1 MKNGTQVKP
10 VHISKTVDRSVDVSV
25 NPYKEALTQE
35 VDGHL
40 HEEPSLEMKKCDL
53 AWSILSTV
61 IDYTTTKDN
70 GPYVEMNTSNLYN
83 KLQEDEQLISG
94 DSSDQWDERFEE
106 VTCSLHYSHKFDDT
120 NDVSTT
126 YLGSYMAKDEP
137 RTFPVDNHV
146 PFDGRGMSKAYLS
159 NGTPMKLFFD
169 SGASRSYLSKRF
181 YDSNPVLHDMPKF
194 VTTCTGIRIGNGSIV
209 PALFVIPILFMA
221 CGHTFE
227 IFTIVAEIDD
237 DMDLVFGFKNMVE
250 TEGMLNTRTGEY
262 DFIGRSIPIF
272 PQNDLDVRPGEK
284 AYIKVKA
291 PFCDKLSGMICAK
304 FFSRDMVYTLRVKF
318 QDNQGIVQFR
328 NGSNETAQLRKDK
341 AVGILDL
348 RSIGYFKVGYQK
360 MVNMAESSK
369 TFKMYHYRQIK
380 SEAKTE
386 NWSTSDQ
393 YMRITGRYGNE
404 KSRKTQEGETQ
415 SELGRKSDPHPWL
428 TEDDPRRHQ
437 TDEEI
442 LYEKIDLSNSALS
455 RKERTRLMKMLIKYR
470 DAFSLRDEIGEC
482 PNLKADIK
490 VIDDSPFFVRPF
502 PISENDKP
510 FMDDQMERLVSLG
523 ILSKNSTSHTSP
535 VMLITRKLTKDKRP
549 VVDFRLLNTRIL
561 RRNTSIPLMSDVLSI
576 LGNSECEVVSCVDIK
591 DAYHSIRLTEMSKE
605 YCGILPYFGSPI
617 YRYEVLPMGIA
628 CAPQIWMDYI
638 TLILN
643 ELEDK
648 KKYIAIMDDLLIHST
663 KADHW
668 KLLEQLLKSMCKNG
682 LRLSPKKCQLFKTNL
697 IYMGNEFTI
706 TKRTMTITPLRSRTE
721 AITKIPTPRTPK
733 QCKSFC
739 GVVNYLSLF
748 CPDLQKL
755 LKPIVELTRK
765 ERPFIWGDAQEKA
778 FREVKLR
785 LKNPPVLHLPKAEG
799 RFILYSDTS
808 IEGTG
813 SSLWQIQEGKP
824 KLIGYASKTLPEACS
839 RYSVTELEMTGLLV
853 NMNLW
858 KNLLK
863 HREFDAAVDHAAV
876 AQIMK
881 AKTEPATTRIMR
893 LLDRLSAYS
902 FNLYYVK
909 GRDMILSDYLS
920 RHRQKDLDPSELIP
934 ISFCCLKTYRSIIEN
949 RIGEEIFCIKTR
961 ASAKAS
967 GETVGEVHGADK
979 PLDPNYKPEH
989 QSKSKLPSVT
999 GKLSPEKVIRKPIS
1013 QTPSRHTPKRLAT
1026 PKSVRIQSEVV
1037 SDVAIPDSNST
1048 PKRTPIM
1055 VHGGARPKT
1064 PMMVKTPLA
1073 PSTRP
1078 PLTPPH
1084 THLQTPPYVP
1094 RKILS
1099 STPPDIGEK
1108 NMNIHDKII
1117 KEAEEKISG
1126 FDKKMQELE
1135 EQNRKIF
1142 HPPPIEGIDIGGA
1155 DGLEILDPE
1164 IRIPTEED
1172 FVLPPPLESLLDKA
1186 KMAYKFLPK
1195 QGDIDRLIAKI
1206 NKKVLRDTNLCV
1218 DLRDLKAAYL
1228 TSPHFRDIY
1237 LYLLQNRMPLGK
1249 GAAKRLDQNAR
1260 NYLILDGLLFKILE
1274 NGEGNLDTVL
1284 CIPTSKVHILLNAYH
1299 SSILGGHTGI
1309 TKCYHTISQ
1318 RFYCP
1323 NLAENLRAYITGCH
1337 VCQLFKKGK
1346 DLKRP
1351 YQKRINLNVPAMTKI
1366 SMDIKQMPANKGY
1379 SHILVL
1385 LCEVTNYMVAL
1396 PLMSTR
1402 TPHILDAFQRG
1413 YLAYFGPPTHIICDQ
1428 DPAFTSSLMEA
1439 FVTQLNIKIV
1449 LVSPTNH
1456 QSLQAEHG
1464 IKSLSGLLVKHL
1476 STVWSWHSVLPY
1488 SMLCYNGYS
1497 SPNLNGYSPYELV
1510 FGHKMTLSHELEIKV
1525 DTVVSGTFK
1534 DYYEK
1539 LKKNLQYMGE
1549 RLQKFRS
1556 QRLDLLNKDRE
1567 YQAFEVGQIVY
1578 MFQARGSVVE
1588 TGSRKIRCNYIGPL
1602 VIFKAVGPN
1611 QFLLMSLD
1619 GLVYPHL
1626 IEQSRLKAG
1635 TIWTTKGNV
1644 NNLADLRKALSTG
1657 LSIGA
1662 N

>member
-1 MKNGTQVKP
+1 
-10 VHISKTVDRSVDVSV
+10 
-25 NPYKEALTQE
+25 
-35 VDGHL
+35 
-40 HEEPSLEMKKCDL
+40 
-53 AWSILSTV
+53 
-61 IDYTTTKDN
+61 
-70 GPYVEMNTSNLYN
+70 
-83 KLQEDEQLISG
+83 
-94 DSSDQWDERFEE
+94 
-106 VTCSLHYSHKFDDT
+106 
-120 NDVSTT
+120 
-126 YLGSYMAKDEP
+126 
-137 RTFPVDNHV
+137 
-146 PFDGRGMSKAYLS
+146 
-159 NGTPMKLFFD
+159 
-169 SGASRSYLSKRF
+169 
-181 YDSNPVLHDMPKF
+181 
-194 VTTCTGIRIGNGSIV
+194 
-209 PALFVIPILFMA
+209 
-221 CGHTFE
+221 
-227 IFTIVAEIDD
+227 
-237 DMDLVFGFKNMVE
+237 
-250 TEGMLNTRTGEY
+250 
-262 DFIGRSIPIF
+262 
-272 PQNDLDVRPGEK
+272 
-284 AYIKVKA
+284 
-291 PFCDKLSGMICAK
+291 
-304 FFSRDMVYTLRVKF
+304 
-318 QDNQGIVQFR
+318 
-328 NGSNETAQLRKDK
+328 
-341 AVGILDL
+341 
-348 RSIGYFKVGYQK
+348 
-360 MVNMAESSK
+360 
-369 TFKMYHYRQIK
+369 
-380 SEAKTE
+380 
-386 NWSTSDQ
+386 
-393 YMRITGRYGNE
+393 
-404 KSRKTQEGETQ
+404 
-415 SELGRKSDPHPWL
+415 
-428 TEDDPRRHQ
+428 
-437 TDEEI
+437 
-442 LYEKIDLSNSALS
+442 
-455 RKERTRLMKMLIKYR
+455 
-470 DAFSLRDEIGEC
+470 
-482 PNLKADIK
+482 
-490 VIDDSPFFVRPF
+490 
-502 PISENDKP
+502 
-510 FMDDQMERLVSLG
+510 
-523 ILSKNSTSHTSP
+523 
-535 VMLITRKLTKDKRP
+535 
-549 VVDFRLLNTRIL
+549 
-561 RRNTSIPLMSDVLSI
+561 
-576 LGNSECEVVSCVDIK
+576 
-591 DAYHSIRLTEMSKE
+591 
-605 YCGILPYFGSPI
+605 
-617 YRYEVLPMGIA
+617 
-628 CAPQIWMDYI
+628 
-638 TLILN
+638 
-643 ELEDK
+643 
-648 KKYIAIMDDLLIHST
+648 
-663 KADHW
+663 
-668 KLLEQLLKSMCKNG
+668 MCKNG

-1037 SDVAIPDSNST
+1037 SDVTIPDSNST

-1094 RKILS
+1094 RKILF

-1117 KEAEEKISG
+1117 KEAEEKITG

-1260 NYLILDGLLFKILE
+1260 NYLTLDGLLFKISE

-1413 YLAYFGPPTHIICDQ
+1413 YLADFGPPTHIICDQ

-1567 YQAFEVGQIVY
+1567 YQSFEVGQIVY

-1635 TIWTTKGNV
+1635 AIWTTKGNV

>member
-1 MKNGTQVKP
+1 M
-10 VHISKTVDRSVDVSV
+10 
-25 NPYKEALTQE
+25 
-35 VDGHL
+35 
-40 HEEPSLEMKKCDL
+40 
-53 AWSILSTV
+53 
-61 IDYTTTKDN
+61 
-70 GPYVEMNTSNLYN
+70 
-83 KLQEDEQLISG
+83 
-94 DSSDQWDERFEE
+94 
-106 VTCSLHYSHKFDDT
+106 
-120 NDVSTT
+120 
-126 YLGSYMAKDEP
+126 
-137 RTFPVDNHV
+137 
-146 PFDGRGMSKAYLS
+146 
-159 NGTPMKLFFD
+159 
-169 SGASRSYLSKRF
+169 
-181 YDSNPVLHDMPKF
+181 
-194 VTTCTGIRIGNGSIV
+194 
-209 PALFVIPILFMA
+209 
-221 CGHTFE
+221 
-227 IFTIVAEIDD
+227 
-237 DMDLVFGFKNMVE
+237 
-250 TEGMLNTRTGEY
+250 
-262 DFIGRSIPIF
+262 
-272 PQNDLDVRPGEK
+272 
-284 AYIKVKA
+284 
-291 PFCDKLSGMICAK
+291 
-304 FFSRDMVYTLRVKF
+304 
-318 QDNQGIVQFR
+318 
-328 NGSNETAQLRKDK
+328 
-341 AVGILDL
+341 
-348 RSIGYFKVGYQK
+348 
-360 MVNMAESSK
+360 
-369 TFKMYHYRQIK
+369 
-380 SEAKTE
+380 
-386 NWSTSDQ
+386 
-393 YMRITGRYGNE
+393 
-404 KSRKTQEGETQ
+404 
-415 SELGRKSDPHPWL
+415 
-428 TEDDPRRHQ
+428 
-437 TDEEI
+437 
-442 LYEKIDLSNSALS
+442 
-455 RKERTRLMKMLIKYR
+455 
-470 DAFSLRDEIGEC
+470 
-482 PNLKADIK
+482 
-490 VIDDSPFFVRPF
+490 
-502 PISENDKP
+502 
-510 FMDDQMERLVSLG
+510 
-523 ILSKNSTSHTSP
+523 
-535 VMLITRKLTKDKRP
+535 
-549 VVDFRLLNTRIL
+549 
-561 RRNTSIPLMSDVLSI
+561 
-576 LGNSECEVVSCVDIK
+576 
-591 DAYHSIRLTEMSKE
+591 
-605 YCGILPYFGSPI
+605 
-617 YRYEVLPMGIA
+617 
-628 CAPQIWMDYI
+628 
-638 TLILN
+638 
-643 ELEDK
+643 
-648 KKYIAIMDDLLIHST
+648 
-663 KADHW
+663 
-668 KLLEQLLKSMCKNG
+668 
-682 LRLSPKKCQLFKTNL
+682 
-697 IYMGNEFTI
+697 
-706 TKRTMTITPLRSRTE
+706 
-721 AITKIPTPRTPK
+721 
-733 QCKSFC
+733 
-739 GVVNYLSLF
+739 
-748 CPDLQKL
+748 
-755 LKPIVELTRK
+755 
-765 ERPFIWGDAQEKA
+765 
-778 FREVKLR
+778 R
-785 LKNPPVLHLPKAEG
+785 LKNPPVLHLPKADG

-920 RHRQKDLDPSELIP
+920 RHRQKHLDPSELIP
-934 ISFCCLKTYRSIIEN
+934 ISFCCLKTYRSIIDD

-961 ASAKAS
+961 ASVKAS
-967 GETVGEVHGADK
+967 GETVGEVRGAGK

-999 GKLSPEKVIRKPIS
+999 GKLSPEKVIRKPML
-1013 QTPSRHTPKRLAT
+1013 QTPSRHTPKRIAS

-1037 SDVAIPDSNST
+1037 SDVAIQDSNST

-1099 STPPDIGEK
+1099 STPPDIGERK
-1108 NMNIHDKII
+1108 MNNHDKII
-1117 KEAEEKISG
+1117 KEAEEKMSG
-1126 FDKKMQELE
+1126 FDKKMQELG

-1260 NYLILDGLLFKILE
+1260 NYLTLDGLLFKILE

-1497 SPNLNGYSPYELV
+1497 SPNLNGYSPYKLV

-1534 DYYEK
+1534 DNYER
-1539 LKKNLQYMGE
+1539 LKKNL
-1549 RLQKFRS
+1549 
-1556 QRLDLLNKDRE
+1556 
-1567 YQAFEVGQIVY
+1567 
-1578 MFQARGSVVE
+1578 
-1588 TGSRKIRCNYIGPL
+1588 
-1602 VIFKAVGPN
+1602 
-1611 QFLLMSLD
+1611 
-1619 GLVYPHL
+1619 
-1626 IEQSRLKAG
+1626 
-1635 TIWTTKGNV
+1635 
-1644 NNLADLRKALSTG
+1644 
-1657 LSIGA
+1657 
-1662 N
+1662 